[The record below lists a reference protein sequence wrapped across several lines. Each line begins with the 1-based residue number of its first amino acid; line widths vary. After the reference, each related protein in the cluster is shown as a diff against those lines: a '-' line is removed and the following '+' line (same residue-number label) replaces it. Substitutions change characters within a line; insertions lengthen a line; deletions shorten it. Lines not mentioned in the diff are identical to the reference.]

1 MSEEKIYIQ
10 NEFEMNYFLNER
22 KGCKYMLA
30 YSNCRQCGAEFKT
43 SPKKLSISGFLCKRC
58 KISNTK
64 KSFSED
70 VKKEILKKREQ
81 TCISKYGVS
90 NVFKSDEIKD
100 KIKDSLQNIY
110 GVQNAQELQTKPNYV
125 KKADR
130 IKKAS
135 KDITFGE
142 NKTALQDL
150 KVSKWDKRTDLE
162 RSEILKKRK
171 NTNRERYGTDFA
183 QQSDVV
189 KEHYKQNSLQKWGV
203 SNPSR
208 SPIVRAKAEQTC
220 RERYGT
226 NHPSNGCYLYKN
238 QTFDSSWELALWIYA
253 EDHNISIE
261 REPIILQYDFNGE
274 THTYYPDF
282 KFGDRLLEIKGP
294 QFFDSTGKMIN
305 PFNPDGNDLM
315 EAKHLAGLAQGVEFW
330 SKKEMQPI
338 LDYVNSKYTQDYLKL
353 FIKNL
358 PFPYPRMRNSSDF
371 EIIRFFHKSLYHA
384 SRQYLKSPYEAWQDK
399 DLVRKSALNRLKYV
413 KSCTPLDVVQ
423 GFNVAKLAPKV
434 SVFKPSVATYL
445 LEKYL
450 FSENH
455 IVDPFSGFSGRL
467 LGAIKL
473 NKSYEGY
480 DINEDHVKE
489 SNEIINYKKIQNAQ
503 ISVKDLLQT
512 ESRSFANTNT
522 ALFTCPPYG
531 GKEHWNIKNDEVEKS
546 CDEWIDLC
554 LEKYKDCKKYLFVV
568 DETEKYKDFVVEEFT
583 NKSHLGKNTEKVVLL
598 DILQDNICIEG
609 TLHRCE

>member
-30 YSNCRQCGAEFKT
+30 YSNCKQCGAEFKT
-43 SPKKLSISGFLCKRC
+43 SPKKLAMSGFLCKRC

-70 VKKEILKKREQ
+70 TKKEILKKREQ
-81 TCISKYGVS
+81 TCIAKYGVS

-110 GVQNAQELQTKPNYV
+110 GVQNAQELQTRPNYV

-130 IKKAS
+130 VKKAS
-135 KDITFGE
+135 KEIAFGE
-142 NKTALQDL
+142 NKVALQDL
-150 KVSKWDKRTDLE
+150 KISKWDKRTDSE
-162 RSEILKKRK
+162 RSEILEKRK
-171 NTNRERYGTDFA
+171 STNREKYGTDFA
-183 QQSDVV
+183 QQSDIV
-189 KEHYKQNSLQKWGV
+189 KEHYKQNSLQRWGV

-226 NHPSNGCYLYKN
+226 KHPSNSCYLYKD

-253 EDHNISIE
+253 EDHDINIE
-261 REPIILQYDFNGE
+261 REPVSLQYTFNGE
-274 THTYYPDF
+274 IHTYYPDF
-282 KFGDRLLEIKGP
+282 RFGNRLLEIKGP
-294 QFFDSTGKMIN
+294 QFFDTTGKMIN

-315 EAKHLAGLAQGVEFW
+315 EAKHLTGLTQGVEFW

-338 LDYVNSKYTQDYLKL
+338 LEYVNSKYTPDYLRL

-358 PFPYPRMRNSSDF
+358 PFPYPKMRNGSDF

-384 SRQYLKSPYEAWQDK
+384 SRQNLKSPYEAWQDK
-399 DLVRKSALNRLKYV
+399 ELVRKSALNRLKYV
-413 KSCTPLDVVQ
+413 KSCTPLDVIQ
-423 GFNVAKLAPKV
+423 GFSVAKIAPKV
-434 SVFKPSVATYL
+434 SVFKPSIATYL

-450 FSENH
+450 SSETH

-467 LGAIKL
+467 LGASKL
-473 NKSYEGY
+473 DKSYEGY
-480 DINEDHVKE
+480 DINEDHVRE

-503 ISVKDLLQT
+503 VSVKDLLQT
-512 ESRSFANTNT
+512 EIKSFANTNT

-531 GKEHWNIKNDEVEKS
+531 GKEHWNIKNDSVEKS
-546 CDEWIDLC
+546 CDEWIELC

-568 DETEKYKDFVVEEFT
+568 DVTEKYKDFIVEELT
-583 NKSHLGKNTEKVVLL
+583 NRSHLGKNTEKVILL
-598 DILQDNICIEG
+598 DYSRNSM
-609 TLHRCE
+609 

>member
-30 YSNCRQCGAEFKT
+30 YSNCKQCGTEFKT
-43 SPKKLSISGFLCKRC
+43 SPKKLFVSGFLCKRC

-64 KSFSED
+64 KNFSED

-90 NVFKSDEIKD
+90 NVFKSNEIKS
-100 KIKDSLQNIY
+100 KIKESLQNIY
-110 GVQNAQELQTKPNYV
+110 GVQNAQELQTRPDYV

-130 IKKAS
+130 IE
-135 KDITFGE
+135 KDSRNTVFGE
-142 NKTALQDL
+142 NKVALQDL
-150 KVSKWDKRTDLE
+150 KVSKWDKRTDSE
-162 RSEILKKRK
+162 RSEILEKRK
-171 NTNRERYGTDFA
+171 STNRERYGTDFA

-226 NHPSNGCYLYKN
+226 NHPSNGCYIYKD

-253 EDHNISIE
+253 EDHNINIE
-261 REPIILQYDFNGE
+261 REPISLQYDFNGE
-274 THTYYPDF
+274 THIYYPDF
-282 KFGDRLLEIKGP
+282 RFGDKLLEIKGP

-338 LDYVNSKYTQDYLKL
+338 LDYINSKYTPDYLRL

-358 PFPYPRMRNSSDF
+358 PFPYPKMRNGSDF

-384 SRQYLKSPYEAWQDK
+384 SRQNLKSPYEAWQDK
-399 DLVRKSALNRLKYV
+399 EFVRRSALNRLKYV

-423 GFNVAKLAPKV
+423 GFNVAKIAPKV
-434 SVFKPSVATYL
+434 SIFRPSLAEELIKEYL
-445 LEKYL
+445 NEADI
-450 FSENH
+450 
-455 IVDPFSGFSGRL
+455 IVDPFSGFSGRM
-467 LGAIKL
+467 LGSFNCGKHYI
-473 NKSYEGY
+473 GW
-480 DINEDHVKE
+480 DINKDHVRE
-489 SNEIINYKKIQNAQ
+489 SNEIANYKKIEDMCD
-503 ISVKDLLQT
+503 VKVQDLITCEEKDWSTL
-512 ESRSFANTNT
+512 RDVC
-522 ALFTCPPYG
+522 LFTCPPYG
-531 GKEHWNIKNDEVEKS
+531 GKEHWNVKNDEIEKS

-554 LEKYKDCKKYLFVV
+554 LEKHKGCVKYLFVV
-568 DETEKYKDFVVEEFT
+568 DQTEKYKDFIVEELT
-583 NKSHLGKNTEKVVLL
+583 NRSHLGKNTEKVVL
-598 DILQDNICIEG
+598 IES
-609 TLHRCE
+609 